1 MRDLENAVAR
11 DLIAAA
17 RAHAD
22 QCTFKGSKAQKEYA
36 QNIAALL
43 WLETALINTV
53 RRDGK
58 ALVEPVV
65 RKGVDAASLIDA
77 FKHFAGKKDADP
89 IMLYAP
95 TIWDRLHNKGIP
107 MDWSALGMQDFDK
120 RRRLVALPIE
130 GLKDAY
136 IEAAA
141 ELQSKKASLQADGQ
155 EVDHFV
161 MVRDA
166 LLNHPD
172 FEEGSPLPTTYFSGS
187 DLDPQ
192 GQEPAVDQAMADYM
206 DKHRIQG

>member
-17 RAHAD
+17 KAHAD
-22 QCTFKGSKAQKEYA
+22 QCTFKGTKAQKEYA

-43 WLETALINTV
+43 WLETAVINAV

-65 RKGVDAASLIDA
+65 RKGVDAASFIDS
-77 FKHFAGKKDADP
+77 FKQFAGKKNEDP
-89 IMLYAP
+89 IMLHAP
-95 TIWDRLHNKGIP
+95 KIWDRLHNKGIP

-120 RRRLVALPIE
+120 RNRLFALPIE
-130 GLKDAY
+130 ELKDTY

-141 ELQSKKASLQADGQ
+141 ELRSKQASLLADTQ
-155 EVDHFV
+155 EIDHFV

-166 LLNHPD
+166 LLDHPD
-172 FEEGSPLPTTYFSGS
+172 FEEGSTLPTTYFSGS
-187 DLDPQ
+187 YLDPQ
-192 GQEPAVDQAMADYM
+192 GQEPAVDEAVVDYM
-206 DKHRIQG
+206 DKHRFQG